1 MPKTLF
7 LLAALQVVQ
16 PVGDQKCEF
25 VTYEDR
31 AELGVYINTSP
42 DWQELNPIRINIIN
56 TTTNAHRL
64 VIKYLN
70 YINIGYPASSNVYI
84 ATNIDNVPRHSS
96 YWMNNEYTPVFT
108 SNELKLY
115 AYVIGSPSS
124 NTSHSSIH
132 APWELECVRI

>member
-7 LLAALQVVQ
+7 LLTALQVVQ

-42 DWQELNPIRINIIN
+42 DWQELNPVRINIIN
-56 TTTNAHRL
+56 TTTNSHRL
-64 VIKYLN
+64 TIRYLN
-70 YINIGYPASSNVYI
+70 SANIGYPAANNIYI
-84 ATNIDNVPRHSS
+84 ATDIDNRARHSS
-96 YWMNNEYTPVFT
+96 YWLNQGQTPVFT
-108 SNELKLY
+108 SNEVRMY
-115 AYVIGSPSS
+115 AYVLGNPKMNEYDSS
-124 NTSHSSIH
+124 LH

>member
-1 MPKTLF
+1 MSKALF

-42 DWQELNPIRINIIN
+42 DWQELNPVRVNIIN

-64 VIKYLN
+64 AMQYLN
-70 YINIGYPASSNVYI
+70 YANIAYPALNNVYI
-84 ATNIDNVPRHSS
+84 ASDIDNRAMHSS
-96 YWMNNEYTPVFT
+96 YWVNNRYTPVFT
-108 SNELKLY
+108 SNELRLY
-115 AYVIGSPSS
+115 AYVLGNPKMNEYDSVL
-124 NTSHSSIH
+124 N